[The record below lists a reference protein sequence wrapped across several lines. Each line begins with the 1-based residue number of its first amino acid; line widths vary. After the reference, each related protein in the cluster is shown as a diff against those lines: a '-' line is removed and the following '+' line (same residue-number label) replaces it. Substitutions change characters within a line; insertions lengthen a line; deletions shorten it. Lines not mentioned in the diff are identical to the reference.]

1 MVESINLTN
10 KPPTTEKSS
19 NNLAS
24 TDAFLKLFTTQ
35 LRYQD
40 PLQPMTSPEFLAQ
53 TAQFQTLQKLQD
65 VGKQLADLAN
75 YVRILMASSLIGKTV
90 QISPQDGETKSVVVS
105 GIRVSPTGISVVS
118 GNAEFPI
125 DTIKAIV

>member
-10 KPPTTEKSS
+10 KPPAAEKST
-19 NNLAS
+19 NLAS

-53 TAQFQTLQKLQD
+53 TAQFQTLQRLQD

-90 QISPQDGETKSVVVS
+90 QISPQDGETKSVAVS
-105 GIRVSPTGISVVS
+105 GIRVSPAGIFVVS

>member
-1 MVESINLTN
+1 
-10 KPPTTEKSS
+10 
-19 NNLAS
+19 
-24 TDAFLKLFTTQ
+24 
-35 LRYQD
+35 
-40 PLQPMTSPEFLAQ
+40 MTSPEFLAQ

-65 VGKQLADLAN
+65 VGKQLADLVN

-118 GNAEFPI
+118 GNSEFPI